1 MTIPPSVIRSRKF
14 KQVVVGH
21 FLRGPRTGHV
31 LTEMDKFMARHR
43 VQDQLPSTQL
53 RGVIEL
59 LCLRTPVENWEFP
72 PELMEQLYPLTSQ
85 IGNRK

>member
-43 VQDQLPSTQL
+43 VQDQTPSTQL
-53 RGVIEL
+53 RGLIEL
-59 LCLRTPVENWEFP
+59 LCLRTEPEKWEFP
-72 PELMEQLYPLTSQ
+72 PELMNKLTNLIQQNGAS
-85 IGNRK
+85 K